1 MNKMSEEEIIQTLE
15 NRLKSW
21 NNIKEDCKNSELSNV
36 IDQIEKDNQAT
47 QGLLDLYN
55 KQKEETEKLKKPKF
69 IFNAETGVVTKLEN
83 DCIGNDKIRNKINE
97 LTLKNKIPIK
107 DQFVMY
113 DVIRR
118 NFQIEIL
125 EELLNEEGDPDA
137 K

>member
-55 KQKEETEKLKKPKF
+55 KQKEEIEKLKKPKF

>member
-1 MNKMSEEEIIQTLE
+1 MKLNE
-15 NRLKSW
+15 NLDYVYLTSRMQSKYDDKDYLPNVLKSS
-21 NNIKEDCKNSELSNV
+21 IKGILKLCEE
-36 IDQIEKDNQAT
+36 QEKAI
-47 QGLLDLYN
+47 
-55 KQKEETEKLKKPKF
+55 EKLKKPKF

-83 DCIGNDKIRNKINE
+83 DCNKDKIRNKINE

-113 DVIRR
+113 DVIKR

-125 EELLNEEGDPDA
+125 EEILNEEGEPDA